1 MADRSTRAGSNSTP
15 TVYGGRPVLAPG
27 IRPRAASSLALSVTK
42 QMQPPLHG
50 FNDSRAAASPASPF
64 IATSPR
70 DASVAPLA
78 PESAPASTNDN
89 ELEPV
94 DLDELAEP
102 LAAP

>member
-1 MADRSTRAGSNSTP
+1 
-15 TVYGGRPVLAPG
+15 
-27 IRPRAASSLALSVTK
+27 
-42 QMQPPLHG
+42 
-50 FNDSRAAASPASPF
+50 
-64 IATSPR
+64 
-70 DASVAPLA
+70 LA